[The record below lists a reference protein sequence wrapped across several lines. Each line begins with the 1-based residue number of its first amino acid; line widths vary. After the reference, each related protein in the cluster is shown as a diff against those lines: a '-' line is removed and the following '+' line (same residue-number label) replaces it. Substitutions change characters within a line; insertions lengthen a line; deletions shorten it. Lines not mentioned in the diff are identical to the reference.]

1 MYREFDMKRRE
12 NGFTLL
18 ELLVV
23 VAIIGILTSVGIPA
37 YYSYA
42 KKARVADALQITH
55 EAKVALI
62 AAHMRT
68 GKWVP
73 NYGNLDQRNLEI
85 GLQPRASYQS
95 DNLISMWVGS
105 NGVRGRGAQS
115 AHIAVLL
122 DPGLGVS
129 SNPSRAHLLSTIE
142 LKDDDTYEFVC
153 SNSQAVWPSNI
164 EHKYLPENCRN

>member
-1 MYREFDMKRRE
+1 MKRQQT
-12 NGFTLL
+12 GFTLL

-42 KKARVADALQITH
+42 KKARVADALQVTH

-62 AAHMRT
+62 ASHMRT

-73 NYGNLDQRNLEI
+73 NYGNVDQRNIEI
-85 GLQPRASYQS
+85 GLQSRYEYETE
-95 DNLISMWVGS
+95 NLVAMWVGS
-105 NGVRGRGAQS
+105 AGVPGRNSQS
-115 AHIAVLL
+115 AHIAVML

-129 SNPSRAHLLSTIE
+129 NAGWARLLSTIE

-153 SNSQAVWPSNI
+153 SNSSAIWPSNI